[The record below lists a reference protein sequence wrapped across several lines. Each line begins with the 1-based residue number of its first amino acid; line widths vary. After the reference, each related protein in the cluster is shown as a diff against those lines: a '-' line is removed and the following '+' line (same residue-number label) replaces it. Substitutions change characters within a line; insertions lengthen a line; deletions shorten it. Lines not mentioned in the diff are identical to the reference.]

1 MLISR
6 EVDYGIRIV
15 NLLCGTNRKMDAK
28 EISDMTEVSI
38 RFTLKI
44 LGKLT
49 SSKLIKSFRGAKGG
63 YIISKNPE
71 EISVYDVI
79 EVLEGGL
86 KINGCFEDKTNCS
99 PENMKICGFRCKLE
113 EVNYKIVKELKN
125 IKMSSFCMAHCNN
138 LNNLEK

>member
-15 NLLCGTNRKMDAK
+15 RILCETKRKMDAR
-28 EISDMTEVSI
+28 EISELTEVSI

-49 SSKLIKSFRGAKGG
+49 SSELVKSFRGAKGG
-63 YIISKNPE
+63 YIIAKDPKD
-71 EISVYDVI
+71 ISVYDVI

-86 KINGCFEDKTNCS
+86 KINGCFEEKSNCS
-99 PENMKICGFRCKLE
+99 PEKLGICGFRRKLQ
-113 EVNYKIVKELKN
+113 EVNLKIKEELKK
-125 IKMSSFCMAHCNN
+125 ITMDSFYGAHCAQI
-138 LNNLEK
+138 KKK